1 MFILT
6 RERNAGSARDR
17 RVSSSGA
24 TMPLLTRCRL
34 TVAALALALG
44 GAQALPQDAPRQRPA
59 RPQQEQ
65 APAGLPLYS
74 SDGKMLGKV
83 IATGVDDDGEPVLVA
98 EIQRPLGI
106 GPEAVAIPSN
116 MFVQR
121 RDRIELTI
129 TEAEVNAKLRRTS
142 K

>member
-6 RERNAGSARDR
+6 LERNAGTARDP

-24 TMPLLTRCRL
+24 TMPLLIHCRL
-34 TVAALALALG
+34 AIAALALALAG
-44 GAQALPQDAPRQRPA
+44 DQALPQDAPRQRSA
-59 RPQQEQ
+59 RPQQQ

-98 EIQRPLGI
+98 EIQLPLSRSRPTCSCKGVI
-106 GPEAVAIPSN
+106 AS
-116 MFVQR
+116 
-121 RDRIELTI
+121 
-129 TEAEVNAKLRRTS
+129 S
-142 K
+142 